1 MMMKQIFAALILS
14 LIVLSASA
22 QEHLKVKGIPID
34 GPSSSFIAKLK
45 AAGLKTNVRFS
56 EALGRPILDGDFA
69 NLSDC
74 TYSFLETK
82 DGTVCKVIIMSD
94 HITGWYSCKSKY
106 EDLKELLRTKYKVD
120 GIYELFRSP
129 YYEGDGYELS
139 AISQE
144 KAMWKTYFS
153 CDEGHISI
161 SIDASNT
168 SEGYITVVYEDEINM
183 SKFVAEREKKY
194 SDDI

>member
-1 MMMKQIFAALILS
+1 MLKQLFATLFLS
-14 LIVLSASA
+14 LIILSATA

-74 TYSFLETK
+74 KYSFLETQN
-82 DGTVCKVIIMSD
+82 GTVCKVIIISD
-94 HITGWYSCKSKY
+94 NITGWYSCKSKY
-106 EDLKELLRTKYKVD
+106 DDLKDLLRTKYNVD
-120 GIYELFRSP
+120 GAYEIFRSP

-183 SKFVAEREKKY
+183 SKFMAEKEKKY